1 MTDPTD
7 PKAPRPLTRYHATW
21 VLPVTSRPIRGGWV
35 EVRDGTIT
43 GVGPLEDHGETRG
56 SSSSAGV
63 QAERVVDLS
72 GHVLLPALV
81 NAHTHLEL
89 SGLRTRVPP
98 AKTMPAWARQ
108 AMKSMADYPP
118 DDSSIGGAVDEARGS
133 GTGLFADISN
143 TGASTG
149 VLARTGAPGVVF
161 SELLGFDLWDGSD
174 VVARTLATVRK
185 GIADH
190 RGTGDLRPGL
200 AAHAPYSVSPALF
213 RSIRQVV
220 DDEPSMRI
228 SVHLAESREEL
239 AFLETGRGA
248 WRAVLEERGR
258 WDPTWMPYQRGTVAY
273 LDDFGWLTSRTL
285 VVHGVQLNDREL
297 ERLAQAGTT
306 LVTCPRSNQW
316 TGAGLPPVDR
326 FYASGTPVAIGT
338 DSLASVPD
346 LSMFREMAEVR
357 RLAPDVPASDILSSA
372 TRVGAEALGFPDR
385 GAIEVG
391 GKAALI
397 SVRCPEVLDD
407 VEEYLLTGID
417 SDQVAVLD

>member
-1 MTDPTD
+1 M
-7 PKAPRPLTRYHATW
+7 
-21 VLPVTSRPIRGGWV
+21 TSRPIRGGWV
-35 EVRDGTIT
+35 EVRNNTIT
-43 GVGPLEDHGETRG
+43 GVGRLEDPGETRR
-56 SSSSAGV
+56 SSSSARE
-63 QAERVVDLS
+63 QADRVVDLS

-98 AKTMPAWARQ
+98 AATMPAWARQ
-108 AMKSMADYPP
+108 AMRSMAEYPP
-118 DDSSIGGAVDEARGS
+118 DDSSIRGAVDEARGS

-149 VLARTGAPGVVF
+149 VLAKTGAPGVVF
-161 SELLGFDLWDGSD
+161 SELLGFDVRDGSD
-174 VVARTLATVRK
+174 VVPRTLAAVRE
-185 GIADH
+185 GIAEH
-190 RGTGDLRPGL
+190 RGTADLRPGL

-213 RSIRQVV
+213 RSIRQVL
-220 DDEPSMRI
+220 DDEPAMRI

-248 WRAVLEERGR
+248 WREVLEERGR
-258 WDPTWMPYQRGTVAY
+258 WDPTWMPYQGGAVAY
-273 LDDFGWLTSRTL
+273 LDDLGWLTSRTL

-338 DSLASVPD
+338 DSLASAPD
-346 LSMFREMAEVR
+346 LSMFREIAEVR
-357 RLAPDVPASDILSSA
+357 RLTPDVPAFDILSSA

-391 GKAALI
+391 RKAALI
-397 SVRCPEVLDD
+397 SVRCPEMLDD